1 MRRVRRTISSIGKSL
16 PETVRSSL
24 QLLLQDAPV
33 LEVLPPPG
41 AAPAADVCSAS
52 ARLTWLVA
60 VLDSRL
66 AAEIERWNKADGTVA
81 AVTPRILMQNHAF
94 ISTNTNQRLSLS
106 ICFELQ
112 LTPPSLCTSQSTHG
126 AGVDGVAMGTTA
138 FTLVRFLAQHM
149 EPYFSSSFLLSPR

>member
-1 MRRVRRTISSIGKSL
+1 M
-16 PETVRSSL
+16 RSSL

-81 AVTPRILMQNHAF
+81 AVTPRILMHNHAF
-94 ISTNTNQRLSLS
+94 IS
-106 ICFELQ
+106 ICFELH
-112 LTPPSLCTSQSTHG
+112 LTPPSLYTSWDQSTHG
-126 AGVDGVAMGTTA
+126 AGVAGVAMGTTA
-138 FTLVRFLAQHM
+138 FTLVRFLAQYM
-149 EPYFSSSFLLSPR
+149 DPCFPSSFLLSPR